1 MFRVCIRYRF
11 PIALPSNAT
20 RSFSGSSNEPHYD
33 VVVVGG
39 GIVGAATARELAGR
53 HPHLTLAVLEKEK
66 SVGVH
71 QSGHNSGVIHAGIY
85 YKPGSLK
92 AKLCVE
98 GMHMAYE
105 YCDQEGI
112 PYRKC
117 GKLIVAVDDSEL
129 DRLDELHERSK
140 RNNVPDVV
148 MLDAAQIKE
157 IAPNFRGVR
166 ALWSPH
172 TGIVD
177 WGLVTEHYA
186 RNFVDRGG
194 TIHTDAEVLGFESN
208 KGDYPVRINMKNKS
222 VVCRYVLTCGGLQSD
237 RLAKLTGCS
246 SEPRILPFRG
256 EYLLLCPEKSHLV
269 TTNIY
274 PVPDPRFPFL
284 GVHFTPRMNG
294 DIWLGPNAILALKRE
309 GYKWSDISIKDTWE
323 ALTFRGF
330 QRLAIKFVSFGLKE
344 VMRSAFPRLQVA
356 KLQEYMPDITAADI
370 RRGPAGVRA
379 QALNADGSL
388 EDDFVFSRGD
398 GVKDADQVASRVLH
412 CRNAPSPGAT
422 SSLAIAKMIADKCR
436 EEFVL

>member
-1 MFRVCIRYRF
+1 M
-11 PIALPSNAT
+11 ST
-20 RSFSGSSNEPHYD
+20 TSEPHYD

-39 GIVGAATARELAGR
+39 GIVGTATARELAGR
-53 HPHLTLAVLEKEK
+53 HPHLSLAVLEKEK
-66 SVGVH
+66 AVGLH

-98 GMHMAYE
+98 GMHLAYE
-105 YCDQEGI
+105 YLEEEGI

-117 GKLIVAVDDSEL
+117 GKLIVAVDASEL
-129 DRLDELHERSK
+129 GRLDDLHERAK
-140 RNNVPDVV
+140 LNNVPDMV
-148 MLDAAQIKE
+148 MLDGQQIKE
-157 IAPNFRGVR
+157 IEPYCQGVR
-166 ALWSPH
+166 ALWSPW

-177 WGLVTEHYA
+177 WELVTHHYA
-186 RNFVDRGG
+186 RNFEDRGG
-194 TIHTDAEVLGFESN
+194 KIHTDAEVLSFEEN
-208 KGDYPVRINMKNKS
+208 HGDYPVRIKTKNKS
-222 VVCRYVLTCGGLQSD
+222 IVCRYVLTCGGLHSD
-237 RLAKLTGCS
+237 RLARLTGCS

-256 EYLLLCPEKSHLV
+256 EYLLLRKEKQYLV
-269 TTNIY
+269 KTNIY

-309 GYKWSDISIKDTWE
+309 GYTWGDISFRDTWE
-323 ALTFRGF
+323 AVSFRGF
-330 QRLAIKFVSFGLKE
+330 QRLALKFVTFGMKE

-356 KLQEYMPDITAADI
+356 KLQQYIPEITAADI
-370 RRGPAGVRA
+370 SRGPAGVRA

-398 GVKDADQVASRVLH
+398 DSGDTGCESGHVASRVLH

-422 SSLAIAKMIADKCR
+422 SSLAIARMIADKCR
-436 EEFVL
+436 EEFAL

>member
-1 MFRVCIRYRF
+1 MLRAIARGRF
-11 PIALPSNAT
+11 QQIVPYGIERCFGTSA
-20 RSFSGSSNEPHYD
+20 NEPHYD

-39 GIVGAATARELAGR
+39 GIVGTATARELAGR
-53 HPHLTLAVLEKEK
+53 HPHLSLAVLEKEK
-66 SVGVH
+66 TLGVH

-98 GMHMAYE
+98 GMHLAYE

-117 GKLIVAVDDSEL
+117 GKLIVAVDDTEL
-129 DRLDELHERSK
+129 GRLADLHERAK
-140 RNNVPDVV
+140 RNNVPDLV
-148 MLDAAQIKE
+148 MLDAAQIRE
-157 IAPNFRGVR
+157 IAPHCRGVR

-186 RNFVDRGG
+186 RNFKDRGG
-194 TIHTDAEVLGFESN
+194 IIHTQAEVIGFQAN
-208 KGDYPVRINMKNKS
+208 KGDYPVRINLKDKS

-256 EYLLLCPEKSHLV
+256 EYLLLRPEKKHLV
-269 TTNIY
+269 PTNIY

-309 GYKWSDISIKDTWE
+309 GYRWRDISFRDTWE
-323 ALTFRGF
+323 ALSYRGF
-330 QRLAIKFVSFGLKE
+330 QRLALQFVSFGIKE

-356 KLQEYMPDITAADI
+356 KLQEYIPEITASDI
-370 RRGPAGVRA
+370 KRGPSGVRA

-398 GVKDADQVASRVLH
+398 GIRDADNVASRVLH

-436 EEFVL
+436 EEFKL